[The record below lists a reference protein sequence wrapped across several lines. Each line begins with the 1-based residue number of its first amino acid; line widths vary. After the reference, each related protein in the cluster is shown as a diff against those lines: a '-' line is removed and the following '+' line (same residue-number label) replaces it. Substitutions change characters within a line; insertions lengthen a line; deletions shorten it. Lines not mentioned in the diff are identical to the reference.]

1 MKNITFG
8 LECTT
13 SKKCNIHIF
22 KTMSSNISVYNQKKC
37 VLCCDNFKS
46 DVIILPCKHIFDL
59 KCLMTYVKFNY
70 LEKKKKE
77 TKCPICKVETN
88 TLDLFKKYKK
98 ILDIRLFMI
107 QKGGSINN
115 IYFYNN
121 VNNHKPTAQ
130 ITRASSA
137 PDIFN

>member
-1 MKNITFG
+1 MKNLTFG

-70 LEKKKKE
+70 LEKKSGGGNPLPNRDRVNIMHSVYVLSDLPYHLFFVQDFPQKF
-77 TKCPICKVETN
+77 PIEV
-88 TLDLFKKYKK
+88 
-98 ILDIRLFMI
+98 R
-107 QKGGSINN
+107 QR
-115 IYFYNN
+115 
-121 VNNHKPTAQ
+121 V
-130 ITRASSA
+130 
-137 PDIFN
+137 

>member
-1 MKNITFG
+1 MKNLTFG

-70 LEKKKKE
+70 LEKKKIRKFGALDRE
-77 TKCPICKVETN
+77 M
-88 TLDLFKKYKK
+88 TLTLHFVCVTPRVVQEA
-98 ILDIRLFMI
+98 RLM
-107 QKGGSINN
+107 
-115 IYFYNN
+115 
-121 VNNHKPTAQ
+121 
-130 ITRASSA
+130 SA
-137 PDIFN
+137 WALPVSCSLAYPA